1 MSFSLP
7 GCNLFYLLRDSLE
20 PEYYELIAQPYATW
34 HYIQQE
40 YEFDDRYC
48 GHYYIEG
55 LRPHPQCSRNYA
67 HQSNYT
73 YGLNTHRRMREL
85 VFSGDIVMLER
96 IGPPGQL
103 FYIDEQG
110 ELICTN
116 PWVFERNG
124 AENIIRAFTH
134 SVKCRCGSS
143 RPRTTRFARSVFEGV
158 SGSGKKPAY
167 QTINSK
173 AAGRLLAAGGVYNN
187 NVDAFRETAER
198 LGGDALKGYEQVL
211 NEQTAGAVMAAASML
226 LVKRPANFEEL
237 DQLTSYIGKLRG
249 NSILISHVEVTP
261 VLYIKRATDETFMLR
276 KEFASIVRKA
286 FLKKIANSEMAV
298 NTFTPDMI
306 KRMSAGRTP
315 SGWQVH
321 HKLPLDDSGSNNFD
335 NLILMKNDPYHK
347 AFTNYQFMMTRTMK
361 TGDSKI
367 IPWVIPHGSI
377 YPE

>member
-226 LVKRPANFEEL
+226 LVKRPANFEEIYGYL
-237 DQLTSYIGKLRG
+237 GKIRG
-249 NSILISHVEVTP
+249 ESKFLHNLEVKEINY
-261 VLYIKRATDETFMLR
+261 VKRESAESALMR
-276 KEFASIVRKA
+276 KEFNNAVRKS
-286 FLKKIANSEMAV
+286 FLHQMASSSEAAAVFNSSDILKMRQGAV
-298 NTFTPDMI
+298 PD
-306 KRMSAGRTP
+306 
-315 SGWQVH
+315 GWNVH
-321 HKLPLDDSGSNNFD
+321 HKLPLDDSGDNSFD
-335 NLILMKNDPYHK
+335 NLALIENEPFHK
-347 AFTNYQFMMTRTMK
+347 VL
-361 TGDSKI
+361 TGMQRQATKGMVPGESRI
-367 IPWVIPHGSI
+367 IPWVMPATSI
-377 YPE
+377 YQLK

>member
-40 YEFDDRYC
+40 YEFDDRYR

-55 LRPHPQCSRNYA
+55 LRPHPQCSRNYV

-85 VFSGDIVMLER
+85 VFNGNIVMLDR

-116 PWVFERNG
+116 PWAFERNG

-134 SVKCRCGSS
+134 SVKCRCGS

-226 LVKRPANFEEL
+226 LVKRPANFEEIYGYL
-237 DQLTSYIGKLRG
+237 GKIRG
-249 NSILISHVEVTP
+249 ESKFLHNLEVKKINY
-261 VLYIKRATDETFMLR
+261 VKRESAETALMR
-276 KEFASIVRKA
+276 KEFNNTVRKS
-286 FLKKIANSEMAV
+286 FLHQMASSSEAAAVFNSSDILKMRQGAV
-298 NTFTPDMI
+298 PD
-306 KRMSAGRTP
+306 
-315 SGWQVH
+315 GWNVH
-321 HKLPLDDSGSNNFD
+321 HKLPLDDSGDNSFD
-335 NLILMKNDPYHK
+335 NLALIENEPFHKIL
-347 AFTNYQFMMTRTMK
+347 
-361 TGDSKI
+361 TGMQRQATKGMVPGESRI
-367 IPWVIPHGSI
+367 IPWVMPATSI
-377 YPE
+377 YRLK

>member
-7 GCNLFYLLRDSLE
+7 GCNLFYLLRDNLE

-40 YEFDDRYC
+40 YEFDDRYR

-55 LRPHPQCSRNYA
+55 LRPHPQCSRNYV

-85 VFSGDIVMLER
+85 VFNGNIVMLDR
-96 IGPPGQL
+96 IGLPGQL

-116 PWVFERNG
+116 PWAFERNG

-143 RPRTTRFARSVFEGV
+143 RPRTTRFARSVFAGV
-158 SGSGKKPAY
+158 SRSGQKPAY

-226 LVKRPANFEEL
+226 LVKRPANFEEIYGYL
-237 DQLTSYIGKLRG
+237 GKIRG
-249 NSILISHVEVTP
+249 ESKFLHNLEVKEINY
-261 VLYIKRATDETFMLR
+261 VKRESAEAALMR
-276 KEFASIVRKA
+276 KEFNNVVRKS
-286 FLKKIANSEMAV
+286 FLHQMASSSEAAAVFNSSDILKMRQGAV
-298 NTFTPDMI
+298 PD
-306 KRMSAGRTP
+306 
-315 SGWQVH
+315 GWNVH
-321 HKLPLDDSGSNNFD
+321 HKLPLDDSGDNSFD
-335 NLILMKNDPYHK
+335 NLALIENEPFHK
-347 AFTNYQFMMTRTMK
+347 VL
-361 TGDSKI
+361 TGMQRQATKGMVPGESRI
-367 IPWVIPHGSI
+367 IPWVIPATSI
-377 YPE
+377 YRLK

>member
-7 GCNLFYLLRDSLE
+7 GCNLFYLLRDNLE

-40 YEFDDRYC
+40 YEFDDRYH

-85 VFSGDIVMLER
+85 VFNGDIVMLDR

-116 PWVFERNG
+116 PWAFERNG

-134 SVKCRCGSS
+134 SVKCRCGS

-158 SGSGKKPAY
+158 SGSGQKPAY

-226 LVKRPANFEEL
+226 LVKRPANFEEIYGYL
-237 DQLTSYIGKLRG
+237 GKIRG
-249 NSILISHVEVTP
+249 ESKFLHNLEVKEINY
-261 VLYIKRATDETFMLR
+261 VKRESAEAALMR
-276 KEFASIVRKA
+276 KEFNNVVRKS
-286 FLKKIANSEMAV
+286 FLHQMASSSEAAAVFNSSDILKMRQGAV
-298 NTFTPDMI
+298 PD
-306 KRMSAGRTP
+306 
-315 SGWQVH
+315 GWNVH
-321 HKLPLDDSGSNNFD
+321 HKLPLDDSGDNSFD
-335 NLILMKNDPYHK
+335 NLALIENEPFHK
-347 AFTNYQFMMTRTMK
+347 VL
-361 TGDSKI
+361 TGMQRQATKGMVPGESRI
-367 IPWVIPHGSI
+367 IPWVMPATSI
-377 YPE
+377 YRLK

>member
-7 GCNLFYLLRDSLE
+7 GCNLFYLLRDNLE

-40 YEFDDRYC
+40 YEFDDRYR
-48 GHYYIEG
+48 GHYYIAG
-55 LRPHPQCSRNYA
+55 LRPHPQCSRNYV

-85 VFSGDIVMLER
+85 VFNGNIVMLDR

-116 PWVFERNG
+116 PWAFERNG

-134 SVKCRCGSS
+134 SVKCRCGS

-226 LVKRPANFEEL
+226 LVKRPANFEEIYGYL
-237 DQLTSYIGKLRG
+237 GKIRG
-249 NSILISHVEVTP
+249 ESKFLHNLEVKEINY
-261 VLYIKRATDETFMLR
+261 VKRESAEAALMR
-276 KEFASIVRKA
+276 KEFNNVVRKS
-286 FLKKIANSEMAV
+286 FLHQMASSSEAAAVFNSSDILKMRQGAV
-298 NTFTPDMI
+298 PD
-306 KRMSAGRTP
+306 
-315 SGWQVH
+315 GWNVH
-321 HKLPLDDSGSNNFD
+321 HKLPLDDSGDNSFD
-335 NLILMKNDPYHK
+335 NLALIENEPFHK
-347 AFTNYQFMMTRTMK
+347 VL
-361 TGDSKI
+361 TGMQRQATKGMVPGESRI
-367 IPWVIPHGSI
+367 IPWVMPATSI
-377 YPE
+377 YQLK

>member
-40 YEFDDRYC
+40 YEFDDRYR

-85 VFSGDIVMLER
+85 VFNGNIVMLDR

-116 PWVFERNG
+116 PWAFERNG

-134 SVKCRCGSS
+134 SVKCRCGS

-158 SGSGKKPAY
+158 SGSGQKPAY

-226 LVKRPANFEEL
+226 LVKRPANFEEIYGYL
-237 DQLTSYIGKLRG
+237 GKIRG
-249 NSILISHVEVTP
+249 ESKFLHSLEVKEINY
-261 VLYIKRATDETFMLR
+261 VKRESAEAALMR
-276 KEFASIVRKA
+276 KEFNNVVRKS
-286 FLKKIANSEMAV
+286 FLHQMASSSEAAAVFNSSDILKMRQGAV
-298 NTFTPDMI
+298 PD
-306 KRMSAGRTP
+306 
-315 SGWQVH
+315 GWNVH
-321 HKLPLDDSGSNNFD
+321 HKLPLDDSGDNSFD
-335 NLILMKNDPYHK
+335 NLALIENEPFHK
-347 AFTNYQFMMTRTMK
+347 VL
-361 TGDSKI
+361 TGMQRQATKGMVPGESRI
-367 IPWVIPHGSI
+367 IPWVMPATSI
-377 YPE
+377 YRLK

>member
-7 GCNLFYLLRDSLE
+7 GCNLFYLLRDNLE

-40 YEFDDRYC
+40 YEFDDRYR

-55 LRPHPQCSRNYA
+55 LRPHPQCSRNYV

-73 YGLNTHRRMREL
+73 YGLNAHRRMREL
-85 VFSGDIVMLER
+85 VFNGNIVMLDR

-116 PWVFERNG
+116 PWAFERNG

-226 LVKRPANFEEL
+226 LVKRPANFEEIYGYL
-237 DQLTSYIGKLRG
+237 GKIRG
-249 NSILISHVEVTP
+249 ESKFLHNLEVKEINY
-261 VLYIKRATDETFMLR
+261 VKRESAEAALMR
-276 KEFASIVRKA
+276 KEFNNVVRKS
-286 FLKKIANSEMAV
+286 FLHQMASSSEAAAVFNSSDILKMRQGAV
-298 NTFTPDMI
+298 PD
-306 KRMSAGRTP
+306 
-315 SGWQVH
+315 GWNVH
-321 HKLPLDDSGSNNFD
+321 HKLPLDDSGDNSFD
-335 NLILMKNDPYHK
+335 NLALIENEPFHK
-347 AFTNYQFMMTRTMK
+347 VL
-361 TGDSKI
+361 TGMQRQATKGMVPGESRI
-367 IPWVIPHGSI
+367 IPWVMPATSI
-377 YPE
+377 YQLK

>member
-40 YEFDDRYC
+40 YEFDDRYR

-85 VFSGDIVMLER
+85 VFNGNIVMLDR

-116 PWVFERNG
+116 PWAFERNG

-134 SVKCRCGSS
+134 SVKCRCGS

-158 SGSGKKPAY
+158 SGSGQKPAY

-226 LVKRPANFEEL
+226 LVKRPANFEEIYGYL
-237 DQLTSYIGKLRG
+237 GKIRG
-249 NSILISHVEVTP
+249 ESKFLHNLEVKEINY
-261 VLYIKRATDETFMLR
+261 VKRESAEAALMR
-276 KEFASIVRKA
+276 KEFNNVVRKS
-286 FLKKIANSEMAV
+286 FLHQMASSSEAAAVFNSSDILKMRQGAV
-298 NTFTPDMI
+298 PD
-306 KRMSAGRTP
+306 
-315 SGWQVH
+315 GWNVH
-321 HKLPLDDSGSNNFD
+321 HKLPLDDSGDNSFD
-335 NLILMKNDPYHK
+335 NLALIENEPFHK
-347 AFTNYQFMMTRTMK
+347 VL
-361 TGDSKI
+361 TGMQRQATKGMVPGESRI
-367 IPWVIPHGSI
+367 IPWVMPATSI
-377 YPE
+377 YRLK

>member
-40 YEFDDRYC
+40 YEFDDRYR

-85 VFSGDIVMLER
+85 VFNGNIVMLDR

-116 PWVFERNG
+116 PWAFERNG

-226 LVKRPANFEEL
+226 LVKRPANFEEIYGYL
-237 DQLTSYIGKLRG
+237 GKIRG
-249 NSILISHVEVTP
+249 ESKFLHNLEVKKINY
-261 VLYIKRATDETFMLR
+261 VKRESAETALMR
-276 KEFASIVRKA
+276 KEFNNTVRKS
-286 FLKKIANSEMAV
+286 FLHQMASSSEAAAVFNSSDILKMRQGAV
-298 NTFTPDMI
+298 PD
-306 KRMSAGRTP
+306 
-315 SGWQVH
+315 GWNVH
-321 HKLPLDDSGSNNFD
+321 HKLPLDDSGDNSFD
-335 NLILMKNDPYHK
+335 NLALIENEPFHK
-347 AFTNYQFMMTRTMK
+347 VL
-361 TGDSKI
+361 TGMQRQATKGMVPGESRI
-367 IPWVIPHGSI
+367 IPWVMPATSI
-377 YPE
+377 YRLK

>member
-34 HYIQQE
+34 NYIQQE
-40 YEFDDRYC
+40 YEFDDRYR

-85 VFSGDIVMLER
+85 VFNGNIVMLDR

-116 PWVFERNG
+116 PWAFERNG

-134 SVKCRCGSS
+134 SVKCRCGS

-158 SGSGKKPAY
+158 SGSGQKPAY

-226 LVKRPANFEEL
+226 LVKRPANFEEIYGYL
-237 DQLTSYIGKLRG
+237 GKIRG
-249 NSILISHVEVTP
+249 ESKFLHNLEVKEINY
-261 VLYIKRATDETFMLR
+261 VKRESAEAALMR
-276 KEFASIVRKA
+276 KEFNNVVRKS
-286 FLKKIANSEMAV
+286 FLHQMASSSEAAAVFNSSDILKMRQGAV
-298 NTFTPDMI
+298 PD
-306 KRMSAGRTP
+306 
-315 SGWQVH
+315 GWNVH
-321 HKLPLDDSGSNNFD
+321 HKLPLDDSGDNSFD
-335 NLILMKNDPYHK
+335 NLALIENEPFHK
-347 AFTNYQFMMTRTMK
+347 VL
-361 TGDSKI
+361 TGMQRQATKGMVPGESRI
-367 IPWVIPHGSI
+367 IPWVMPATSI
-377 YPE
+377 YQLK

>member
-40 YEFDDRYC
+40 YEFDDRYR

-85 VFSGDIVMLER
+85 VFNGDIVMLDR

-124 AENIIRAFTH
+124 AENIIRAFTQ

-143 RPRTTRFARSVFEGV
+143 RPLPTRFARPVFEGV
-158 SGSGKKPAY
+158 SGSGQKPAY
-167 QTINSK
+167 QTINSM

-226 LVKRPANFEEL
+226 LVKRPANFEEIYGYL
-237 DQLTSYIGKLRG
+237 GKIRG
-249 NSILISHVEVTP
+249 ESKFLHNLEVKEINY
-261 VLYIKRATDETFMLR
+261 VKRESAEAALMR
-276 KEFASIVRKA
+276 KEFNNAVRKS
-286 FLKKIANSEMAV
+286 FLHQMASSSEAAAVFNSSDILKMRQGAV
-298 NTFTPDMI
+298 PD
-306 KRMSAGRTP
+306 G
-315 SGWQVH
+315 
-321 HKLPLDDSGSNNFD
+321 
-335 NLILMKNDPYHK
+335 
-347 AFTNYQFMMTRTMK
+347 
-361 TGDSKI
+361 
-367 IPWVIPHGSI
+367 
-377 YPE
+377 

>member
-40 YEFDDRYC
+40 YEFDDRYR

-85 VFSGDIVMLER
+85 VFNGNIVMLDR

-116 PWVFERNG
+116 PWAFERNG

-134 SVKCRCGSS
+134 SVKCRCGS

-158 SGSGKKPAY
+158 SRSGQKPAY

-226 LVKRPANFEEL
+226 LVKRPANFEEIYGYL
-237 DQLTSYIGKLRG
+237 GKIRG
-249 NSILISHVEVTP
+249 ESKFLHNLEVKEINY
-261 VLYIKRATDETFMLR
+261 VKRESAEAALMR
-276 KEFASIVRKA
+276 KEFNNVVRKS
-286 FLKKIANSEMAV
+286 FLHQMASSSEAAAVFNSSDILKMRQGAV
-298 NTFTPDMI
+298 PD
-306 KRMSAGRTP
+306 
-315 SGWQVH
+315 GWNVH
-321 HKLPLDDSGSNNFD
+321 HKLPLDDSGDNSFD
-335 NLILMKNDPYHK
+335 NLALIENEPFHK
-347 AFTNYQFMMTRTMK
+347 VL
-361 TGDSKI
+361 TGMQRQATKGMVPGESRI
-367 IPWVIPHGSI
+367 IPWVMPATSI
-377 YPE
+377 YQLK